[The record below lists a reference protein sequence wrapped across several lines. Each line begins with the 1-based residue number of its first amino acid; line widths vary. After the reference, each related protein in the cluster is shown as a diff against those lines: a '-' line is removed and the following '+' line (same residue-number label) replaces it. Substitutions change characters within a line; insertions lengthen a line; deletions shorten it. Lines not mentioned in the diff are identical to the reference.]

1 MFNMGMWEI
10 LIVLGIMLLL
20 FGKRIPGIAR
30 SMGQGILEFKKGI
43 SSAEEAESTQTR
55 EETPPRNP

>member
-1 MFNMGMWEI
+1 MFNMGPWEI
-10 LIVLGIMLLL
+10 LIVLGVLLLL

-30 SMGQGILEFKKGI
+30 SLGQGIMEFKKGI
-43 SSAEEAESTQTR
+43 TSAEEAEATQNR